1 VAGKGVLTD
10 SNAVFNGLVT
20 VTNGG
25 VFDSIGGQNSFYN
38 PVAVDRGGTFETTNG
53 DFSVPWTIAAGGVMD
68 VVGHANFDEPLT
80 NSGTI
85 NLTNGVIGFT
95 AYSTNDYGEVVNLSS
110 GTINFFDTTLPGA
123 VGSAV
128 DGNGP
133 LINEGQINFLTGQGY
148 AGLIGGTSINS
159 RIITAQEGP
168 LVLEAIMGGS
178 WTFAPS
184 SSLRA
189 GINSATNYGSFI
201 YSTNFPSVVGAV
213 TPGGAFGVTLANG
226 YVPANGTVFNVLSY
240 GSESENFSA
249 LDLPSTVRWQ
259 TLYGLTN
266 LSVIVGAGA
275 PRFDTFD
282 LVKSNFIL
290 GGIGGAAGS
299 NYVVLT
305 STNLS
310 IPLGAW
316 TALTTNVFD
325 GGGDFHVTNPVSPTT
340 PHQFFILQ
348 LR

>member
-1 VAGKGVLTD
+1 
-10 SNAVFNGLVT
+10 
-20 VTNGG
+20 
-25 VFDSIGGQNSFYN
+25 
-38 PVAVDRGGTFETTNG
+38 
-53 DFSVPWTIAAGGVMD
+53 
-68 VVGHANFDEPLT
+68 
-80 NSGTI
+80 
-85 NLTNGVIGFT
+85 
-95 AYSTNDYGEVVNLSS
+95 
-110 GTINFFDTTLPGA
+110 
-123 VGSAV
+123 
-128 DGNGP
+128 
-133 LINEGQINFLTGQGY
+133 
-148 AGLIGGTSINS
+148 
-159 RIITAQEGP
+159 
-168 LVLEAIMGGS
+168 
-178 WTFAPS
+178 
-184 SSLRA
+184 
-189 GINSATNYGSFI
+189 
-201 YSTNFPSVVGAV
+201 
-213 TPGGAFGVTLANG
+213 
-226 YVPANGTVFNVLSY
+226 VLSY